1 MNRIDRLL
9 AIILHLQARRVTRA
23 EELAAHFETSLR
35 TIYRDIAA
43 LGEAGVP
50 IMAEAG
56 VGYTLMK
63 GYHLPPISFTAE
75 EAGALATGGMLV
87 EQFADSSV
95 VEPMRS
101 ALTKIR
107 AILPRERQDQL
118 VRLQDSLAA
127 LTACADNKDGD
138 HGNLFQIQ
146 TALAQRRVL
155 QLSYRGAGQEE
166 PIDRAVEPLGLVYYL
181 DRWHLIAWCRL
192 REDYRDFRADRIAQA
207 KVLRETFATR
217 EDFNLNKFLEQHTKP
232 PDEIRVRV
240 KFTALAA
247 ERARRE
253 WFCRVVEEQRHRD
266 GVVLT
271 LRTGSL
277 EWTANWLLSFGCA
290 ARILEPDEL
299 RGIVHRTA
307 REAEAHHREE
317 INQPFTLLT

>member
-23 EELAAHFETSLR
+23 EDLAAHFETSLR

-50 IMAEAG
+50 IVAEAG
-56 VGYTLMK
+56 VGYGLMK
-63 GYHLPPISFTAE
+63 GYHLPPISFTPE
-75 EAGALATGGMLV
+75 EASALATGGMLV
-87 EQFADSSV
+87 EKFADASV
-95 VEPMRS
+95 VAPMRS

-118 VRLQDSLAA
+118 ARLQESFASVCHGAA
-127 LTACADNKDGD
+127 EGEVE

-146 TALAQRRVL
+146 TALAQRRVIRL
-155 QLSYRGAGQEE
+155 AYRGAGQQELTE
-166 PIDRAVEPLGLVYYL
+166 RDVEPLGLLHYL
-181 DRWHLIAWCRL
+181 DRWHLVAWCRL
-192 REDYRDFRADRIAQA
+192 RSDYRDFRTDRIAEL
-207 KVLRETFATR
+207 KVLGETFPTR
-217 EDFNLNKFLEQHTKP
+217 DGFNLKEFVEQQTKP
-232 PDEIRVRV
+232 EKEFLVRV

-253 WFCRVVEEQRHRD
+253 WSCRVADEQRHRD

-277 EWTANWLLSFGCA
+277 DWVANWLLSFGRSA
-290 ARILEPDEL
+290 TILEPEEL
-299 RGIVHRTA
+299 RRSVLQAAH
-307 REAEAHHREE
+307 EAATHHSVE
-317 INQPFTLLT
+317 NDPTFTLLT